1 MKTSKVERSSLLS
14 LSLSLL
20 VGACSAA
27 DAAPD
32 FEPATESAAPTQQ
45 EASASSEVLAQTAP
59 DASAQTPAAGTCPS
73 GKGSLRS
80 GRATIKVGN
89 ETRSYIVYVPP
100 GYNGSKPVPLL
111 VDLHPLLMN
120 ASFEQGNSGFQ
131 AIAAREGFIIVYPDG
146 TKDGEPGRP
155 RSGSGWNIGKCC
167 TTSDDGPFIRELV
180 KQIKGQACIDEKR
193 VYAAGFSMGGGMSHY
208 LACNAADVFTAVA
221 PSSFDLLVENE
232 MPCKPARPISVVI
245 HRGTADFIVPFAG
258 GASSPPNGSPGP
270 IHFEGAEGT
279 FKRWAKI
286 NECTGTPTSAPGGG
300 AGTTCRTYSQCKD
313 NVEVTLC
320 VKQGGGHEQGN
331 APYLWSHISKYSIP

>member
-1 MKTSKVERSSLLS
+1 MKTSKVERSSL

-32 FEPATESAAPTQQ
+32 FEPATSEPAPSTQQ
-45 EASASSEVLAQTAP
+45 EETASSDVLAQEAP
-59 DASAQTPAAGTCPS
+59 DASTPPAATCPN
-73 GKGSLRS
+73 GKGTIRS
-80 GRATIKVGN
+80 GRVSIKVGSEN
-89 ETRSYIVYVPP
+89 RSYIVYVPP

-111 VDLHPLLMN
+111 VDLHPLLTN
-120 ASFEQGNSGFQ
+120 ASFEQSNSGFQ
-131 AIAAREGFIIVYPDG
+131 AIAAREGFIIAYPEG
-146 TKDGEPGRP
+146 TQQGANGR
-155 RSGSGWNIGKCC
+155 RLLGTGWNIGKCC
-167 TTSDDGPFIRELV
+167 TASNDEAFVRALV
-180 KQIKGQACIDEKR
+180 DQVKGQACIDEKR

-208 LACNAADVFTAVA
+208 LACNAAEVFAAVA
-221 PSSFDLLVENE
+221 PSSFDLLVESE
-232 MPCKPARPISVVI
+232 MPCKPARPLSVVI
-245 HRGTADFIVPFAG
+245 HRGTSDLIVPFGG

-279 FKRWAKI
+279 FKRWAQI
-286 NECTGTPTSAPGGG
+286 NGCTGTPTSAAGGG
-300 AGTTCRTYSQCKD
+300 IGTTCRTYSQCKD